1 MVNEVWQEQ
10 TTIRL
15 LKLVDLP
22 LLDGVLQCS
31 LNQNSH
37 LTTQHPLAHCNPD
50 LIYSDQH
57 LDRQILQA
65 FREFKYI
72 WDVI

>member
-10 TTIRL
+10 TTVRL

-31 LNQNSH
+31 LNQDSH
-37 LTTQHPLAHCNPD
+37 FTAPRPLAHCNPD
-50 LIYSDQH
+50 LIYSNQN

-65 FREFKYI
+65 FKEFKYI
-72 WDVI
+72 LGVF